1 MNNKYILMNKNRP
14 LVEVQLSDAGFIVE
28 AATVFNSEGF
38 PVGINPADGKTLVAK
53 LNEWWYSRIIPASRD
68 GLKFVLHLYDVE
80 SSSVLSKRSLG
91 LSLSDQYWIK
101 PLGSDLA
108 WNAVNFFTNEFSTEL
123 GESFFSR
130 GSSKPAINPFTPDAS
145 SNGWLKKKWVKI
157 DGQTYLAKAGSAPLL
172 QQPYNEVAVSKIS
185 EALSI
190 EHVDYK
196 IIMEANRPLC
206 LCKNFISVDTELVPA
221 HFVRSVLPKSKSESD
236 YQHFLRCA
244 EHLEIPDVK
253 DFLSNM
259 LALDFLVE
267 NTDRHYGNFGFIRD
281 VNTLEFLGPAPLFDN
296 GTSLWCEALN
306 LEIGTYQK
314 VMPFKQNHKEQIK
327 LLTAPRFAVENI
339 EQAENIVKDVLGGS
353 PFLDKDRVLRITEAV
368 GNRARVLT
376 NIISALKK

>member
-1 MNNKYILMNKNRP
+1 MSNKYILMNKNRP
-14 LVEVQLSDAGFIVE
+14 LVEVQLSDAGFITE
-28 AATVFNSEGF
+28 AFTVFDNEAF
-38 PVGINPADGKTLVAK
+38 PVGINPADEKTLVAR

-68 GLKFVLHLYDVE
+68 GLKFILHLYDVE
-80 SSSVLSKRSLG
+80 SASVLSKRSLG
-91 LSLSDQYWIK
+91 LSLSDQYWIN
-101 PLGSDLA
+101 PVGSDLT
-108 WNAVNFFTNEFSTEL
+108 WDDINFFTNDFSTEL

-172 QQPYNEVAVSKIS
+172 QQPYNEVAVSQIA
-185 EALSI
+185 EALAI
-190 EHVDYK
+190 EHVAYK

-206 LCKNFISVDTELVPA
+206 LCKNFIDVDTELVPA
-221 HFVRSVLPKSKSESD
+221 HFVRSVLPKGKNESD

-244 EHLEIPDVK
+244 EHLQIPDVK
-253 DFLSNM
+253 DFLNNM
-259 LALDFLVE
+259 MALDFLVE

-281 VNTLEFLGPAPLFDN
+281 VNTLKFLGPAPLFDN

-314 VMPFKQNHKEQIK
+314 AMPFKQNHKEQIK
-327 LLTAPRFAVENI
+327 LLAAPSFVAPNI
-339 EQAENIVKDVLGGS
+339 EQAEAIVRDVLGQS
-353 PFLDKDRVLRITEAV
+353 PFLDADRVERIGEAV

-376 NIISALKK
+376 NVINTL

>member
-1 MNNKYILMNKNRP
+1 MSNKYILMNKNRP
-14 LVEVQLSDAGFIVE
+14 LVEVQLSDAGFITE
-28 AATVFNSEGF
+28 AFTVFDNEAF
-38 PVGINPADGKTLVAK
+38 PVGINPADEKTLVAR

-68 GLKFVLHLYDVE
+68 GLKFILHLYDVE
-80 SSSVLSKRSLG
+80 SASVLSKRSLG
-91 LSLSDQYWIK
+91 LSLSDQYWIN
-101 PLGSDLA
+101 PVGSDLT
-108 WNAVNFFTNEFSTEL
+108 WDDINFFTNDFSTEL

-172 QQPYNEVAVSKIS
+172 QQPYNEVAVSQIA
-185 EALSI
+185 EALAI
-190 EHVDYK
+190 EHVAYK

-206 LCKNFISVDTELVPA
+206 LCKNFIDVDTELVPA
-221 HFVRSVLPKSKSESD
+221 HFVRSVLPKGKNESD

-244 EHLEIPDVK
+244 EHLQIPDVK
-253 DFLSNM
+253 DFLNNM
-259 LALDFLVE
+259 MALDFLVE

-281 VNTLEFLGPAPLFDN
+281 VNTLKFLGPAPLFDN

-314 VMPFKQNHKEQIK
+314 AMPFKQNHKEQIK
-327 LLTAPRFAVENI
+327 LLTAPSFAAPNI
-339 EQAENIVKDVLGGS
+339 EHAETIVRDVLGQS
-353 PFLDKDRVLRITEAV
+353 PFLDEDRVERIGEAV

-376 NIISALKK
+376 NVINTL